1 MNLITIISRN
11 LAHLTPII
19 FEFKDKVKNH
29 FLIYDIDE
37 VELAEQL
44 KKGIEF
50 LNNKYNLKSNI
61 YLFQLDEDN
70 NNNFKDNFQKIKQ
83 VSIKNLY
90 LNVTEADTTI
100 TVLFSAFVL
109 KNGGKVISYDTFDNS
124 YNLLTKNKLVNKIIM
139 NNMKID
145 DFMGLL
151 DYKIELK
158 KGFKELKSN
167 KKFVLE
173 LFKNFDIFFKIRKFL
188 LEDKIY
194 KLTFSEKKLLKSL
207 DVLDESDN
215 IKDITKI
222 TGILFEEFIFWKLY
236 ELDVD
241 DIFASVNLKTKNN
254 VKNEFDVLMIKDNHI
269 YTIEC
274 KLGKNL
280 KGDNVIYK
288 SDSLLE
294 LFGDDSK
301 NLIVNISTKEITN
314 ITECIDISE
323 TFTYSANMRAKANN
337 IAIYHKKR
345 FKNKSFYKKVNKF
358 FNLRKRV
365 FLLGGKDL
373 EMVTIKSLLK
383 SYDIKFYDKKLK
395 WDNANLSEYKDVL
408 NDKEHFYGI
417 ELNEDIKPP
426 KYYTKI
432 DHHNELST
440 NKCSLAQV
448 ADILNLKLLRRGEL
462 ICANDSGYIPA
473 MKKLGATKEEIK
485 KIRKEDRKCQGVTEQ
500 DELLAKKS
508 IKENLKIIN
517 EIKIVYSFTDKFS
530 AIVDNLEYKNLI
542 IYNDTKLVFYGINAH
557 SIAKENKNLIKEG
570 LAYYGGDEN
579 YGFFGIVDSK
589 FSKKEI
595 EDFIE
600 KYTK

>member
-1 MNLITIISRN
+1 M
-11 LAHLTPII
+11 
-19 FEFKDKVKNH
+19 
-29 FLIYDIDE
+29 
-37 VELAEQL
+37 
-44 KKGIEF
+44 KKCRF
-50 LNNKYNLKSNI
+50 YHC
-61 YLFQLDEDN
+61 
-70 NNNFKDNFQKIKQ
+70 
-83 VSIKNLY
+83 
-90 LNVTEADTTI
+90 
-100 TVLFSAFVL
+100 
-109 KNGGKVISYDTFDNS
+109 
-124 YNLLTKNKLVNKIIM
+124 
-139 NNMKID
+139 
-145 DFMGLL
+145 
-151 DYKIELK
+151 
-158 KGFKELKSN
+158 
-167 KKFVLE
+167 
-173 LFKNFDIFFKIRKFL
+173 
-188 LEDKIY
+188 
-194 KLTFSEKKLLKSL
+194 
-207 DVLDESDN
+207 
-215 IKDITKI
+215 
-222 TGILFEEFIFWKLY
+222 FW
-236 ELDVD
+236 
-241 DIFASVNLKTKNN
+241 T
-254 VKNEFDVLMIKDNHI
+254 
-269 YTIEC
+269 
-274 KLGKNL
+274 
-280 KGDNVIYK
+280 
-288 SDSLLE
+288 
-294 LFGDDSK
+294 
-301 NLIVNISTKEITN
+301 
-314 ITECIDISE
+314 
-323 TFTYSANMRAKANN
+323 
-337 IAIYHKKR
+337 
-345 FKNKSFYKKVNKF
+345 
-358 FNLRKRV
+358 
-365 FLLGGKDL
+365 
-373 EMVTIKSLLK
+373 
-383 SYDIKFYDKKLK
+383 YDKKLK

-473 MKKLGATKEEIK
+473 MKKLGATEEEIK